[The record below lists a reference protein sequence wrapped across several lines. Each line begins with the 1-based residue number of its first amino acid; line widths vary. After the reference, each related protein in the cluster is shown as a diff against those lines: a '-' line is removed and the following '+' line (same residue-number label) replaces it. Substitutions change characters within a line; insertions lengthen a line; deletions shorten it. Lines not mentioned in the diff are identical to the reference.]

1 MRHCFVPFAVIG
13 ITSLNLSCQLIRGPV
28 TPQPLKVMSFN
39 IRKIFFLFNTHFDH
53 IGETARLEKINK
65 IKLFLKSMALLY
77 RGKAMA
83 KTKDRFL
90 LLALV
95 LVLILLSCRSEQNP
109 LFQQE
114 TEKTADAEEVRN
126 LFTLMQNSPNPF
138 SSSTLIRFEL
148 KKTLVVTLRVSL
160 QSHTV
165 TLFSGVKEGPATH
178 YILYE
183 PDPSLP
189 NGTYRYSLEVNGVYQ
204 QRAMTLQ
211 R

>member
-1 MRHCFVPFAVIG
+1 M
-13 ITSLNLSCQLIRGPV
+13 T
-28 TPQPLKVMSFN
+28 
-39 IRKIFFLFNTHFDH
+39 
-53 IGETARLEKINK
+53 
-65 IKLFLKSMALLY
+65 
-77 RGKAMA
+77 
-83 KTKDRFL
+83 KTKFWL
-90 LLALV
+90 VLLALT
-95 LVLILLSCRSEQNP
+95 LVLILLSCRSKQNP

-114 TEKTADAEEVRN
+114 TENTAAAEEERN

-138 SSSTLIRFEL
+138 TNSTLIRFEL
-148 KKTLVVTLRVSL
+148 KKTLLVTLRLSL

-165 TLFSGVKEGPATH
+165 VLFSGVKEGPATH